1 MVFILDKQKF
11 SSIVVPIEGKKIT
24 VSPTKVKVN
33 EVLFDELNPRIS
45 LMRDS
50 YLSEMKKEAFDQKL
64 IEFALKA
71 QPSFSELK
79 ESIRHNKGALV
90 PIWVY
95 PNNGKYVVIE
105 GNTRLLIYKM
115 LKEEEDTTDY
125 DTINCFILPQE
136 IEEEDKDFI
145 RLTSHL
151 NGHTDWDKYEQAK
164 YLFSLYNEHKY
175 PIKHLAKKTKLSPEE
190 IRQDIESFEIMST
203 QFYQKYG
210 QDKAYIHRF
219 SYFKEFVKDK
229 KLRNLMED
237 LKLDTKDFC
246 EWIGERKI
254 EKAMDV
260 RKLRQVLE
268 LDKSRQ
274 VFLNKDLDRAIEI
287 LRDLAPEKADKL
299 YSLMQQLNEMLDDVS
314 FQEATEVFTSE
325 NPKRKI
331 FLDLQNKMC
340 DISRKFSEGNAK

>member
-1 MVFILDKQKF
+1 MNKQKL
-11 SSIVVPIEGKKIT
+11 SSIVVPIEGKRVTIRPTEVKIDQI
-24 VSPTKVKVN
+24 
-33 EVLFDELNPRIS
+33 LFDELNPRIS

-50 YLSEMKKEAFDQKL
+50 YLSETKKESFDQKM
-64 IEFALKA
+64 IEFALRA
-71 QPSFSELK
+71 QPSFSELT

-95 PNNGKYVVIE
+95 PKDDQYVVIE

-136 IEEEDKDFI
+136 IKEEDRDFI

-164 YLFSLYNEHKY
+164 YLFTLYNEHKY
-175 PIKHLAKKTKLSPEE
+175 PIKDLAKKTKLSPEE

-237 LKLDTKDFC
+237 LKLDAKDFC
-246 EWIGERKI
+246 EWVGERKI

-268 LDKSRQ
+268 TDKSRE
-274 VFLNKDLDRAIEI
+274 VFIKKDLDRAIEI
-287 LRDLAPEKADKL
+287 LKDLVPEKADKL
-299 YSLMQQLNEMLDDVS
+299 YILMQQLTQRLDDIS
-314 FQEATEVFTSE
+314 FQEATEVFTSD
-325 NPKRKI
+325 NPKRKV
-331 FLDLQNKMC
+331 FLELQNKMC
-340 DISRKFSEGNAK
+340 DISRKFSKEYGKQGT